1 MHRVISDS
9 RFSMWRAVVAL
20 THADKVVMPEEKEF
34 IRRFYNTVP
43 FTNEQKHQLEAELR
57 DPQDIAEIFP
67 RITDA
72 RDRAELIYFAR
83 MMFWSDGDYARQEA
97 EILQRLKGEVI
108 ENLNLDELMQETDR
122 FLNERPQRPPVETP
136 DGLVDEK
143 LTARNT
149 VGLKAIIYNMYHRLN
164 PDLGEE
170 DPGLRLLKNP
180 ETLT

>member
-1 MHRVISDS
+1 MNRVISDS
-9 RFSMWRAVVAL
+9 RFHMWRAVVAL

-43 FTNEQKHQLEAELR
+43 FTNAQKHQLEAELR
-57 DPQDIAEIFP
+57 AAQDVAEIFP
-67 RITDA
+67 QITDA

-97 EILQRLKGEVI
+97 EILKKLKVEVL
-108 ENLNLDELMQETDR
+108 ENLEIDDLMGQTDR
-122 FLNERPQRPPVETP
+122 FVNSAPERPPVETP

-143 LTARNT
+143 VTARNT

-164 PDLGEE
+164 PDLDEE
-170 DPGLRLLKNP
+170 DPGLRFLKNP